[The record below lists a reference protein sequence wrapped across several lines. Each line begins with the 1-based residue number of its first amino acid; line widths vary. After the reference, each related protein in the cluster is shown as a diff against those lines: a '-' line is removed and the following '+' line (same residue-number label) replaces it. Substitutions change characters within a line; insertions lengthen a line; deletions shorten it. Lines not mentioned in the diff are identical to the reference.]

1 MHILMPWVTPTP
13 QLISNRSS
21 MPASHLA
28 LALVLSHFKVIPLSA
43 SGLGL
48 ISWETF
54 KSAVRSSTEVWA

>member
-1 MHILMPWVTPTP
+1 
-13 QLISNRSS
+13 

-54 KSAVRSSTEVWA
+54 KSAVRSSTEVWAQQPWGQAPNKKQGR